1 MATRME
7 VATQATARAALAVD
21 SLQKQLDHCIA
32 AAKLGTDGS
41 ELPLRAG
48 LVRRDYLSE
57 EQWRATYRSAGLDP
71 AQVKAIEVP
80 VEAAADIIRK
90 DLADWVTALE
100 VDGLDPSIESAEM
113 VRKSLSEKGT
123 RR

>member
-90 DLADWVTALE
+90 DLADWVNALE
-100 VDGLDPSIESAEM
+100 VGGLDPAIESVE
-113 VRKSLSEKGT
+113 VVKKSLTETGSK
-123 RR
+123 